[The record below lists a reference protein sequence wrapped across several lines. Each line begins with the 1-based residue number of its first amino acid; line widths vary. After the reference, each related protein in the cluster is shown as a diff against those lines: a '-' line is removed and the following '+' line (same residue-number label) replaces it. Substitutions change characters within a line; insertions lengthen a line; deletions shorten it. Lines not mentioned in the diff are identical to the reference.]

1 MDNDVIKE
9 IKQEHKGTIYNFL
22 FGVLAENVE
31 TDATHRFI
39 TDEQLTEMEKKPGP
53 DSNLDNNTVNFKVAE
68 DREYI
73 QPREALKTIF
83 GKIAKWLNDL
93 KTAAFCDST
102 QSLAVTEPGTV
113 LDGRV
118 GKTINDKFGGL
129 SFYEDATGKYVVGA
143 DSVPKKL
150 GSTRQG
156 EWVAVAEEWF
166 GDNSGMPGNFV
177 GKQGGYILESKN
189 WRYVL
194 AKDYDIKTIR
204 GDYAQLTADDFIVK
218 VTTFKYAINNIGH
231 DGDVFDLSGP
241 SVHAYDP
248 ATGTLTI
255 KCDGY
260 FWDGAAGDESVTLK
274 LKIMICA

>member
-39 TDEQLTEMEKKPGP
+39 TDKQLTDMEKKPGP
-53 DSNLDNNTVNFKVAE
+53 NSALDNNTVNFTVAE
-68 DREYI
+68 DRENI
-73 QPREALKTIF
+73 QPREKLKTIF

-129 SFYEDATGKYVVGA
+129 RFYEDATGKYVVGA

-156 EWVAVAEEWF
+156 EWMVVAEEWF
-166 GDNSGMPGNFV
+166 CDLSGPNKHFV
-177 GKQGGYILESKN
+177 ENGGYIMDQKG
-189 WRYVL
+189 WRWTL
-194 AKDYDIKTIR
+194 AKDYDIKALR
-204 GDYAQLTADDFIVK
+204 GDYAQLTMDDFV
-218 VTTFKYAINNIGH
+218 FKITSVLYFIDNMGH
-231 DGDVFDLSGP
+231 DHDSIELPGP

-248 ATGTLTI
+248 ATGKLTVKSDI
-255 KCDGY
+255 CNLSSGDGS
-260 FWDGAAGDESVTLK
+260 ELVSMK
-274 LKIMICA
+274 IKIMICA